1 MIQRIKVI
9 DSHTG
14 GEPTRIIVAGG
25 PDLGGGPLAEQVA
38 VFRERFDG
46 IRSAVVKEPRGSDVW
61 VGALLIQ
68 AQDPACTTDVIFFN
82 NAGYLGMCGHGTIGL
97 MATLRHLGIVDRGVH
112 RIGTPVGLVT
122 ASFTSNRRVAV
133 ENVSSYRLHRDVVLE
148 VPEYGQVIGDIAWGG
163 NWFFLVKN
171 SQEEL
176 CVSNA
181 DHLTKVTKRI
191 MKTLE
196 IEGIGGSDGPI
207 DHVELFTQPQNPVNH
222 SRNFVLC
229 PGGAYDR
236 SPCGTGTSAKLACLA
251 ADGLLAP
258 GEIWRQEGILGTVFT
273 RLILISK

>member
-1 MIQRIKVI
+1 M
-9 DSHTG
+9 
-14 GEPTRIIVAGG
+14 
-25 PDLGGGPLAEQVA
+25 
-38 VFRERFDG
+38 
-46 IRSAVVKEPRGSDVW
+46 
-61 VGALLIQ
+61 
-68 AQDPACTTDVIFFN
+68 
-82 NAGYLGMCGHGTIGL
+82 
-97 MATLRHLGIVDRGVH
+97 H

-207 DHVELFTQPQNPVNH
+207 DHVELFTQPQNPGLTTVGILFFA
-222 SRNFVLC
+222 RGELTT
-229 PGGAYDR
+229 R

-258 GEIWRQEGILGTVFT
+258 GEIWRQEGILGTVFSGSFRNDEESKRIIPT
-273 RLILISK
+273 IEGEAYICGEAELILDSDDPFKMGIPS

>member
-1 MIQRIKVI
+1 
-9 DSHTG
+9 
-14 GEPTRIIVAGG
+14 
-25 PDLGGGPLAEQVA
+25 
-38 VFRERFDG
+38 
-46 IRSAVVKEPRGSDVW
+46 
-61 VGALLIQ
+61 
-68 AQDPACTTDVIFFN
+68 
-82 NAGYLGMCGHGTIGL
+82 MCGHGTIGL

-258 GEIWRQEGILGTVFT
+258 GEIWRQEGILGTVFSGSFRNDEESESIIPT
-273 RLILISK
+273 IEGEAYICGEAELILDSDDPFKMGIPS